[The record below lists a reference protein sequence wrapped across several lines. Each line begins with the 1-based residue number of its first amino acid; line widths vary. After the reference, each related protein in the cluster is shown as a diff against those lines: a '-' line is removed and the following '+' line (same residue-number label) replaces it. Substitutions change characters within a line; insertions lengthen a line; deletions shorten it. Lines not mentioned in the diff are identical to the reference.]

1 MHAHGYTCIVKDKG
15 ETTEGIGG
23 SHSVRHVRHKVS
35 NQKRRSEST
44 SESKPTAKHNGAQA
58 LM

>member
-23 SHSVRHVRHKVS
+23 SNFVRHVRHKVS
-35 NQKRRSEST
+35 NKKRRSR
-44 SESKPTAKHNGAQA
+44 PTAKHNGAS